1 VQHLGDVR
9 PFTHTNSKFQK
20 LSKQSKNKLNQPKIE
35 QIGVQTLMVPY
46 SLQRIKKNSKA
57 LKMLLL
63 FFLIFLKRE
72 KI

>member
-20 LSKQSKNKLNQPKIE
+20 LSKQSKNQLNQPKID
-35 QIGVQTLMVPY
+35 QTGGSKPEDAVLFTED
-46 SLQRIKKNSKA
+46 KKDSKA

-63 FFLIFLKRE
+63 FFEVFLKKE